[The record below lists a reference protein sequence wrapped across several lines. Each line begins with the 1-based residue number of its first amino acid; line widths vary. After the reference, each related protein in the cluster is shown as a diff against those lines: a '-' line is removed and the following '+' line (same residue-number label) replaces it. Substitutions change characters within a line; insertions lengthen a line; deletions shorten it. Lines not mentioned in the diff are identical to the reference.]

1 MLHGYRKKSLSTSG
15 AIAAFSVGLG
25 TFRNDWFVFTVLL
38 LVFYLTGSKLTK
50 YKAERKKQLEE
61 EYHECGERTASQVFS
76 NALLG
81 TILSIIH
88 QYFYGD
94 GNLSGC
100 LLSDQ
105 GSRFIFY
112 MYLGM
117 SILFQTKRINA
128 TCNGDTWA
136 SELGIL
142 NNGWP
147 ILITTFKRVPPGTN
161 GGISPL
167 GLLASIL
174 GGFLIGLS
182 ASISLSLS
190 NSCHVHP
197 EIILIA
203 SISGLFG
210 SLIDSLLGAT
220 VQITKYN
227 EKSQKIARQDD
238 KVSKTISGINLLNN
252 NQVNMVSSLV
262 TGLLTACVCELIY

>member
-15 AIAAFSVGLG
+15 ALAAFSVGFG
-25 TFRNDWFVFTVLL
+25 TLRNDWSVFGVVL
-38 LVFYLTGSKLTK
+38 LVFYFTGSKLTK

-61 EYHECGERTASQVFS
+61 EYLECGQRTASQVYS
-76 NALLG
+76 NALIG
-81 TILSIIH
+81 TILSVIH
-88 QYFYGD
+88 QYYYGD
-94 GNLSGC
+94 GNLSGSC

-112 MYLGM
+112 MYLG
-117 SILFQTKRINA
+117 IYA

-142 NNGWP
+142 NEGWP
-147 ILITTFKRVPPGTN
+147 ILITTFKKVPPGTN

-174 GGFLIGLS
+174 GGLLIGIS
-182 ASISLSLS
+182 ATISLILT
-190 NSCHVHP
+190 NSCQGHP

-203 SISGLFG
+203 SVAGLIG

-227 EKSQKIARQDD
+227 EKSHKVARHDD
-238 KVSKTISGINLLNN
+238 KDSKVVSGYDLLNN
-252 NQVNMVSSLV
+252 NQR
-262 TGLLTACVCELIY
+262 